1 MDHHEKEG
9 RMAEATETAGPRAT
23 LRDALIELGFS
34 HYEAKCYVGLV
45 GTSGL
50 TGYGV
55 AKATGVPQPKVYENL
70 RRLVRRGAARQV
82 GDDPALFVASS
93 PTEVLEMLDSEFRGR
108 HDAAALAATAIE
120 HDDQSSAAVSLR
132 AFSTREAVTAA
143 ALTLLS
149 HAQRRVYISASVHEL
164 DDLMP
169 GLRAAV
175 ERGVDAVLLD
185 FGPEG
190 RDAPGMRVFRHAST
204 ERALFRHHQ
213 ARHLA
218 LVVDSRE
225 AVTAIAPDGSAW
237 QGVQTTTPAIIAAIK
252 GMIRH
257 DIDIQQ
263 VYRDFGPQLVA
274 AYGPGLQAL
283 ESYRAPAIEAA
294 GTADETEDAAQPA
307 VRRLPA

>member
-1 MDHHEKEG
+1 MDHHEKEAA
-9 RMAEATETAGPRAT
+9 MSEANETTGPRVT

-70 RRLVRRGAARQV
+70 RRLVRRGAARQI

-93 PTEVLEMLDSEFRGR
+93 PTEVLGMLDTEFRNR
-108 HDAAALAATAIE
+108 HDAAALAATSIE

-132 AFSTREAVTAA
+132 AYSTRDSVITAA
-143 ALTLLS
+143 ATLLS
-149 HAQRRVYISASVHEL
+149 HAQRRVYVSASVHEL
-164 DDLMP
+164 DELMP
-169 GLRAAV
+169 SLRTAV
-175 ERGVDAVLLD
+175 DRGVDAVLLD

-190 RDAPGMRVFRHAST
+190 RDAAGMRVFRHAST

-225 AVTAIAPDGSAW
+225 AITAIAPDGSAW
-237 QGVQTTTPAIIAAIK
+237 EGIQTTTPAIIASIK

-283 ESYRAPAIEAA
+283 ESYRAPAVVAVA
-294 GTADETEDAAQPA
+294 EDVDAERPS